1 MREDPSPRDL
11 TALASGPVGGTTAA
25 DSTLAVGRPPTVG
38 RQLALPRR
46 RAAIAPWIGGLAL
59 AALLVGAFAVV
70 VFASAR
76 QSVLV
81 PSSPTAFP
89 HWRSGPLHGI
99 FGQLTNNTSTIDYG
113 FTAVLLAMLVAYGVV
128 LASLRALPMRVIWAC
143 VIALL
148 VIMVLGPPLQLND
161 VFNYIGYARLG
172 ALHHLNPY
180 THVLTAASYDPVF
193 RFASWR
199 GLTSPYGPLFT
210 ALSYPLAFLPLP
222 IAYWIL
228 KVVTVLA
235 ALATV
240 WLLYRCAEKLGR
252 DPRFAVALVALNPI
266 FFIYAV
272 GGFHNDFF
280 MLLPLLA
287 AIGFLLD
294 GRDRAAGA
302 TLVLAIG
309 VKFTAVLLL
318 PFLILGAGSFRRG
331 RRVLEGVVAAAVP
344 LVLLSVALFGF
355 NLPNLSDQSTLLTPW
370 SIPNLAGH
378 ALGLG
383 GGTSGL
389 LHLAT
394 ALVVMSVAYLI
405 WRRQE
410 WLSAAGWATL
420 ALIASLSWLMPW
432 YVIWLLPLAA
442 LGTSNRLRWAALA
455 LTVYLMLTFVPET
468 WELQKRYHVTLL
480 GGHPGQASR
489 QLQRQL
495 QAR

>member
-1 MREDPSPRDL
+1 
-11 TALASGPVGGTTAA
+11 
-25 DSTLAVGRPPTVG
+25 
-38 RQLALPRR
+38 
-46 RAAIAPWIGGLAL
+46 
-59 AALLVGAFAVV
+59 
-70 VFASAR
+70 
-76 QSVLV
+76 
-81 PSSPTAFP
+81 
-89 HWRSGPLHGI
+89 
-99 FGQLTNNTSTIDYG
+99 
-113 FTAVLLAMLVAYGVV
+113 
-128 LASLRALPMRVIWAC
+128 
-143 VIALL
+143 
-148 VIMVLGPPLQLND
+148 
-161 VFNYIGYARLG
+161 
-172 ALHHLNPY
+172 
-180 THVLTAASYDPVF
+180 
-193 RFASWR
+193 
-199 GLTSPYGPLFT
+199 
-210 ALSYPLAFLPLP
+210 
-222 IAYWIL
+222 
-228 KVVTVLA
+228 
-235 ALATV
+235 
-240 WLLYRCAEKLGR
+240 
-252 DPRFAVALVALNPI
+252 
-266 FFIYAV
+266 
-272 GGFHNDFF
+272 
-280 MLLPLLA
+280 
-287 AIGFLLD
+287 
-294 GRDRAAGA
+294 
-302 TLVLAIG
+302 
-309 VKFTAVLLL
+309 
-318 PFLILGAGSFRRG
+318 
-331 RRVLEGVVAAAVP
+331 
-344 LVLLSVALFGF
+344 VLLSVALFGF